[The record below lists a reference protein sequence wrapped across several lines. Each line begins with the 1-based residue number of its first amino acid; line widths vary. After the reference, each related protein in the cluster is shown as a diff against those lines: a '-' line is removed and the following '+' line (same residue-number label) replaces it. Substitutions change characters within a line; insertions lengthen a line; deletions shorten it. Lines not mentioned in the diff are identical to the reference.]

1 MALNLF
7 PRRRE
12 APSTPTDPPAA
23 EPGNV
28 TLAESPAEQPPP
40 AASRGR
46 RRRPRSAHAAS
57 TPDAPA
63 AAVTAPEPPAA
74 GDAHDPAAPPAGRRR
89 RRSRGGKAA
98 ASTPAAPAPPEPG
111 PPPVSPSAPTEAP
124 AVEALLQRI
133 AELADTV
140 REQSRQIDRLARM
153 VAALAERPAAAAPP
167 AKVGVF
173 VDVANIE
180 LAAERARVRLDWGDV
195 LSKLT
200 RGRQLIRAV
209 AYAPVHD
216 DPQVSPESQRF
227 VEPFLDKGYKIV
239 TKPLR
244 RFADGTIK
252 ANVDI
257 EMALDIVTLAD
268 RLDIVVLVS
277 GDGDFAHLVEALQA
291 RGVRVEVVG
300 FEQSTASVLRNAAD
314 RYIDIMTL
322 HRAPKAQ

>member
-1 MALNLF
+1 MPATETTAT
-7 PRRRE
+7 E
-12 APSTPTDPPAA
+12 A
-23 EPGNV
+23 
-28 TLAESPAEQPPP
+28 PPP
-40 AASRGR
+40 AEA
-46 RRRPRSAHAAS
+46 
-57 TPDAPA
+57 PDPS
-63 AAVTAPEPPAA
+63 PPS
-74 GDAHDPAAPPAGRRR
+74 GGRRR
-89 RRSRGGKAA
+89 RRSRGGGKSGTAA
-98 ASTPAAPAPPEPG
+98 AAPP
-111 PPPVSPSAPTEAP
+111 AEAP
-124 AVEALLQRI
+124 STTPSPEAVSLEPLLQRI
-133 AELADTV
+133 AELAETV
-140 REQSRQIDRLARM
+140 REQSRQIDRLARA
-153 VAALAERPAAAAPP
+153 VAELAERPVAAAPP

-180 LAAERARVRLDWGDV
+180 LAAERARVRLDWGEV
-195 LSKLT
+195 LARLT
-200 RGRQLIRAV
+200 HDRQLVRAV

-244 RFADGTIK
+244 RFADGSIK

-268 RLDIVVLVS
+268 RLDVVVLVS

-314 RYIDIMTL
+314 RYIDIL
-322 HRAPKAQ
+322 SLVRNGRR